1 MHIKILGMGCPKCRQ
16 LEANVRGVLEEHG
29 IDATVEK
36 VEDIQA
42 IMDYGILGTPG
53 LVLDEKVISAG
64 KVWKSKELKK
74 LLLEE
79 IG

>member
-16 LEANVRGVLEEHG
+16 LEANVRGVLEENG

-36 VEDIQA
+36 VEDMEA

-53 LVLDEKVISAG
+53 LVLDGKVISAG
-64 KVWKSKELKK
+64 KVWKPRDLKQ
-74 LLLEE
+74 LLMEHD
-79 IG
+79 G

>member
-16 LEANVRGVLEEHG
+16 LEANVRAVLEENG
-29 IDATVEK
+29 IEATVEK
-36 VEDIQA
+36 VEDIKA

-64 KVWKSKELKK
+64 KVWKPKDLKQ
-74 LLLEE
+74 LLLEQA
-79 IG
+79 G